1 MPQQIIMP
9 GYMNQPSNLPVNSM
23 INEIKDNKPLKKNEI
38 DQTESYQFKK

>member
-9 GYMNQPSNLPVNSM
+9 GYMNQPSSLPVNSI
-23 INEIKDNKPLKKNEI
+23 INEIKDNNPLNKNEI